1 MDSRKTL
8 TKEQQQEILQMITA
22 RISYRSIMEKF
33 GIKSTRTITLI
44 KRKSENP
51 DTPKIKRML
60 PARVKARISKTAQT
74 THIMNKSEII
84 VNEMIDILA
93 AIKYSIRNLTEI
105 QESQQTKSEEVVS
118 MLKELKV
125 DIDAFLIATHDGN
138 IKELSKERTA
148 MLKRISIALTE
159 AGSFYARDSI
169 RIKAIGEL
177 RNYLETF
184 VNMEIV
190 GKGLEQ
196 AKDILNAL
204 FAGMNSLSDEAYVQ
218 YRDKII
224 ELNPSV
230 RILFERYEEVPSHE

>member
-1 MDSRKTL
+1 MENRKTL
-8 TKEQQQEILQMITA
+8 TKEQQLEILQMITEG
-22 RISYRSIMEKF
+22 ISYRSIMEKF

-51 DTPKIKRML
+51 DTPKTKKML

-105 QESQQTKSEEVVS
+105 QESQQIKSGEVVS
-118 MLKELKV
+118 LLEKLKE
-125 DIDAFLIATHDGN
+125 DIDAFLIATHEGS
-138 IKELSKERTA
+138 IKELSQERTA
-148 MLKRISIALTE
+148 MLKRISLALSE
-159 AGSFYARDSI
+159 AGNFYARDSI
-169 RIKAIGEL
+169 RIRAIGEL
-177 RNYLETF
+177 RNQLETF

-204 FAGMNSLSDEAYVQ
+204 FAGMNSLSDDSYIR
-218 YRDKII
+218 YRDRVL

-230 RILFERYEEVPSHE
+230 RILFARYEEVPGHE